1 MKKEL
6 KEGTKEEKKT
16 GKIPE
21 LYLDIQRRRTAD
33 ERRVLAEAELCL
45 LTHIEY
51 QKAVAEWNRYVT
63 EVTPWAAL
71 FQKLAGP
78 LMIFAAAAREGQ
90 EQAARYAGQIQQAEE
105 RLRQILKTQLPG
117 KQDASLPEVKREL
130 ETAEEFHLSQL
141 TRPELS
147 FEELEILVSLAE
159 RGGRTRGKQEELHQ
173 MISRQRQ
180 EQKQNLLYLREKRE
194 FFRSTSEHLN
204 RKRKDRES
212 HLVFME
218 AARQII
224 PAVQKMEQM
233 NGGDLE
239 NARILGEQLLDMWKN
254 QKGNRLCLLFYDDQ
268 EIPDAVRDE
277 FRKAGTYEPAC
288 PGLYWREDRAEKT
301 VYERILTGCFREN
314 GREGTQST
322 DGKFI

>member
-1 MKKEL
+1 MKKEM
-6 KEGTKEEKKT
+6 KEGTKEEKKK

-159 RGGRTRGKQEELHQ
+159 RGSRTRGKQEELHQ

-239 NARILGEQLLDMWKN
+239 NARILAAFCQVQFLSGSDVPVFGVVEQQIFDMKLLC
-254 QKGNRLCLLFYDDQ
+254 Q
-268 EIPDAVRDE
+268 
-277 FRKAGTYEPAC
+277 
-288 PGLYWREDRAEKT
+288 
-301 VYERILTGCFREN
+301 LTGIFDRRMMLFIRVKNISLGIKAECFMEKP
-314 GREGTQST
+314 GAVKGIASA
-322 DGKFI
+322 

>member
-1 MKKEL
+1 MKKEM
-6 KEGTKEEKKT
+6 KEGTKEEKKK

-90 EQAARYAGQIQQAEE
+90 EQTARYAGQIQQAEE

-147 FEELEILVSLAE
+147 FEETDRLDHED
-159 RGGRTRGKQEELHQ
+159 RGGHGSTGKQ
-173 MISRQRQ
+173 
-180 EQKQNLLYLREKRE
+180 
-194 FFRSTSEHLN
+194 
-204 RKRKDRES
+204 
-212 HLVFME
+212 
-218 AARQII
+218 
-224 PAVQKMEQM
+224 
-233 NGGDLE
+233 
-239 NARILGEQLLDMWKN
+239 
-254 QKGNRLCLLFYDDQ
+254 
-268 EIPDAVRDE
+268 
-277 FRKAGTYEPAC
+277 
-288 PGLYWREDRAEKT
+288 
-301 VYERILTGCFREN
+301 
-314 GREGTQST
+314 
-322 DGKFI
+322 

>member
-1 MKKEL
+1 MKKEM
-6 KEGTKEEKKT
+6 KEGTKEEKKK

-90 EQAARYAGQIQQAEE
+90 EQTARYAGQIQQAEE

-147 FEELEILVSLAE
+147 FEELELLVSLAE
-159 RGGRTRGKQEELHQ
+159 RGSRTRGKQEELHQ

-194 FFRSTSEHLN
+194 YWENSSLTCGKTRREIGCACFSMTIRKFRML
-204 RKRKDRES
+204 
-212 HLVFME
+212 
-218 AARQII
+218 
-224 PAVQKMEQM
+224 
-233 NGGDLE
+233 
-239 NARILGEQLLDMWKN
+239 
-254 QKGNRLCLLFYDDQ
+254 
-268 EIPDAVRDE
+268 
-277 FRKAGTYEPAC
+277 
-288 PGLYWREDRAEKT
+288 
-301 VYERILTGCFREN
+301 
-314 GREGTQST
+314 
-322 DGKFI
+322 

>member
-1 MKKEL
+1 MKKEM
-6 KEGTKEEKKT
+6 KEGTKEEKKK

-147 FEELEILVSLAE
+147 FEELEILEAE
-159 RGGRTRGKQEELHQ
+159 SFIFAGKKRIFQKHIGAFEPEKKRPGKPSGFYGSGQADHSCSAEDGADEWRRSGERQDTGRT
-173 MISRQRQ
+173 
-180 EQKQNLLYLREKRE
+180 
-194 FFRSTSEHLN
+194 
-204 RKRKDRES
+204 
-212 HLVFME
+212 
-218 AARQII
+218 A
-224 PAVQKMEQM
+224 P
-233 NGGDLE
+233 
-239 NARILGEQLLDMWKN
+239 
-254 QKGNRLCLLFYDDQ
+254 
-268 EIPDAVRDE
+268 
-277 FRKAGTYEPAC
+277 
-288 PGLYWREDRAEKT
+288 
-301 VYERILTGCFREN
+301 
-314 GREGTQST
+314 
-322 DGKFI
+322 